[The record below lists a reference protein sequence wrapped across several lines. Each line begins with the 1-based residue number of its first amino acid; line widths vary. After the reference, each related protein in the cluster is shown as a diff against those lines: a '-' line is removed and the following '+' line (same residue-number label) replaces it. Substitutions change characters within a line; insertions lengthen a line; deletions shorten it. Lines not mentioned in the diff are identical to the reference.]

1 LKYKIYFI
9 FDWRVKL
16 KIKVNIVKDPKKNKK
31 IKIDIKKQFFA
42 LFVLFLRL
50 EKKNKNLVME
60 YVLKN

>member
-1 LKYKIYFI
+1 
-9 FDWRVKL
+9 VKL
-16 KIKVNIVKDPKKNKK
+16 KIKVNIVKDQKKNKK